1 MSEVNDNRA
10 FGKQNNVNRGYDGV
24 GLLDNNKYH
33 IIGHLLNNN
42 KNKMIESIEEFQIFT
57 KLIDKFAWNDFLKYI
72 KRRNYELAD
81 YEEVC
86 KENNEFFLNFSEK
99 LESIDNE
106 QKRLLPFYEKDSGR
120 IEKKKNM
127 YYVYYKYYLFL
138 EKINTSIEKN
148 NNINRFFKHC
158 FHGETDLVNIL
169 VGSDKR
175 LGKYLVSFENKVNK
189 ILYNIDKESINN
201 DKEANRKIEEENKIK
216 PIYRTIDSK
225 ESIYNVI
232 DNANYLVPLPIFE
245 LLWKINGCSDEEFKY
260 IIGKNKSH
268 KSKEEEQETLSKLKR
283 KLKDLKADFIKN
295 APEHLKCLFTYLIDH
310 ALYEEFLK
318 DCTKRFNEFKRKIEK
333 LRYFDGITD
342 IDDLGLLSKRH
353 IEVDETQADEIINRI
368 KEWVKIK
375 KMTIQEVEQKLCKK
389 NLIRD
394 LKNKTGNGHIFLLT
408 SDLKEIADC
417 INVDFNVFLDD
428 DDTKYKK
435 VDDSKIEL
443 EQIYTIGNSDGG
455 LRKIL
460 GDYFIEQIDMMEFS
474 ELENVRKWLK
484 DGGLTKIAKVK

>member
-1 MSEVNDNRA
+1 MSEVNDNREIE
-10 FGKQNNVNRGYDGV
+10 KQNSVNMGYDGV
-24 GLLDNNKYH
+24 RLLDSIKYH
-33 IIGHLLNNN
+33 TIGHLLNNN

-57 KLIDKFAWNDFLKYI
+57 KLIDKFAWNDFLNYI
-72 KRRNYELAD
+72 KSRNYELAD
-81 YEEVC
+81 YEEAC

-127 YYVYYKYYLFL
+127 YYVHYKYYLFL
-138 EKINTSIEKN
+138 EKINVSIEKN
-148 NNINRFFKHC
+148 NNINRFFEYC
-158 FHGETDLVNIL
+158 FHSETDLVNVL

-175 LGKYLVSFENKVNK
+175 LEKYLVSFENKVNK
-189 ILYNIDKESINN
+189 IVYNIIDKKSINN
-201 DKEANRKIEEENKIK
+201 DKEANQKIEEENKIK

-245 LLWKINGCSDEEFKY
+245 LLWKINGCSDKEFKY
-260 IIGKNKSH
+260 IIAKNKSH
-268 KSKEEEQETLSKLKR
+268 KSKEEEQETLSKLKEQ
-283 KLKDLKADFIKN
+283 LKKIREDFIKT
-295 APEHLKCLFTYLIDH
+295 APEPLKCLFTYLIDH

-342 IDDLGLLSKRH
+342 IDDLGLLSKRY

-368 KEWVKIK
+368 KKWVKIK

-408 SDLKEIADC
+408 SDLKEIAGC
-417 INVDFNVFLDD
+417 INADFNVFLD

-443 EQIYTIGNSDGG
+443 KQIYTMGSSDDG

-460 GDYFIEQIDMMEFS
+460 GDYFIEQIDMMELS

-484 DGGLTKIAKVK
+484 DGGLTKIAKIK